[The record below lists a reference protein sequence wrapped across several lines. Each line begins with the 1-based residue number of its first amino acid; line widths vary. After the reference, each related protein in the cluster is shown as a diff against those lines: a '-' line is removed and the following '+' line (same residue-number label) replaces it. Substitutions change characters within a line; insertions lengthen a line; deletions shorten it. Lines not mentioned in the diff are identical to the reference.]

1 MSKLLKSANM
11 ANTIDMIVSIP
22 SKPKTLTD
30 DPLPGDKH
38 PSLDPEISFHN
49 VDYGDKSFILYEA

>member
-1 MSKLLKSANM
+1 M

-22 SKPKTLTD
+22 SKPNTLTD
-30 DPLPGDKH
+30 NPLPGDKH